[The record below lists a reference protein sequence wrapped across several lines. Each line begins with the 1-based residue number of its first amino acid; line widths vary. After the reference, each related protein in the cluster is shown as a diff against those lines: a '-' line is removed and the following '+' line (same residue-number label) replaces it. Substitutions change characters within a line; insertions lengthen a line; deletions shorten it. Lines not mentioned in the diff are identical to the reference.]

1 MFSLKGESMNTVVTS
16 KEAILKV
23 CKEIATTKGLQALN
37 MRDVAK
43 HCDVAVGSVY
53 NYFPSKADLAAATVE
68 DIWKDIF
75 HNISVIDNPNN
86 FTERVTWLFETVKN
100 GVKEY
105 PAFFTIHSVNFA
117 NEDKVKGRKVMNEYF
132 AHMKKGLLQ
141 SLQNDSNVKTDT
153 FSETFTQENFV
164 DFVFS
169 NIITL
174 LINNQQS
181 CYMLNEIIKRTIY

>member
-1 MFSLKGESMNTVVTS
+1 MNTVVTS
-16 KEAILKV
+16 KEAIIKAS
-23 CKEIATTKGLQALN
+23 KEIATTQGLQALN
-37 MRDVAK
+37 MRNVAK

-68 DIWKDIF
+68 VIWKDIF
-75 HNISVIDNPNN
+75 HNISVIDNPND
-86 FTERVTWLFETVKN
+86 FIQRVTWLFETVKN

-105 PAFFTIHSVNFA
+105 PAFFTMHSVNFA
-117 NEDKVKGRKVMNEYF
+117 NDDKIKGREIMNEYF
-132 AHMKKGLLQ
+132 AHIKKGMLL
-141 SLQNDSNVKTDT
+141 SLQNDKSVKKDT
-153 FSETFTQENFV
+153 FNVTFTQEHFV

-181 CYMLNEIIKRTIY
+181 CYVLNEIIKHTIY

>member
-16 KEAILKV
+16 KEAILKAS
-23 CKEIATTKGLQALN
+23 KEIATAKGLQALN

-43 HCDVAVGSVY
+43 HCNVAVGSVY
-53 NYFPSKADLAAATVE
+53 NYFPSKADLAAETVE

-75 HNISVIDNPNN
+75 HKLSNTHNENN
-86 FTERVTWLFETVKN
+86 FIERVTWLFETVN
-100 GVKEY
+100 SGVKEY

-117 NEDKVKGRKVMNEYF
+117 NEDKAKGRKVMNEYF
-132 AHMKKGLLQ
+132 THMKKGLLQ
-141 SLQNDSNVKTDT
+141 SLQNDNNVKRNT
-153 FSETFTQENFV
+153 FNETFTQEHFI

-181 CYMLNEIIKRTIY
+181 CYVLNEIIKRTIY

>member
-1 MFSLKGESMNTVVTS
+1 MNTVVTS
-16 KEAILKV
+16 KEAILKIS
-23 CKEIATTKGLQALN
+23 KEISTTKGLQALN

-43 HCDVAVGSVY
+43 HCNVAVGSVY

-75 HNISVIDNPNN
+75 HKLSDIDNPND
-86 FTERVTWLFETVKN
+86 FVERVTWLFETVKN

-105 PAFFTIHSVNFA
+105 PAFFTLHSVNFA

-132 AHMKKGLLQ
+132 THMKKGLMQ
-141 SLQNDSNVKTDT
+141 SLQNDSNVKAGT
-153 FSETFTQENFV
+153 FNETFTQEHFV

-181 CYMLNEIIKRTIY
+181 CYVLNEIIKRTIY

>member
-1 MFSLKGESMNTVVTS
+1 MNTVVTS
-16 KEAILKV
+16 KEAILKIS
-23 CKEIATTKGLQALN
+23 KEISTTKGLQALN

-43 HCDVAVGSVY
+43 HCNVAVGSVY

-75 HNISVIDNPNN
+75 HKLSDIDNPND
-86 FTERVTWLFETVKN
+86 FVERVTWLFETVKN
-100 GVKEY
+100 GVKQY
-105 PAFFTIHSVNFA
+105 PAFFTLHSVNFA

-132 AHMKKGLLQ
+132 THMKKGLMQ

-153 FSETFTQENFV
+153 FNETFTQERFV

-181 CYMLNEIIKRTIY
+181 CYVLNEIIKRTIY